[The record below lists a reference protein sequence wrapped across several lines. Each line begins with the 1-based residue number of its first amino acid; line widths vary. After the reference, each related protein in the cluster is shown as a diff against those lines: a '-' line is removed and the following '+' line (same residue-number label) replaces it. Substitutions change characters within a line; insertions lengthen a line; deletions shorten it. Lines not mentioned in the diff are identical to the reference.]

1 MPCLPLG
8 SQTLPETTNS
18 APVQT
23 TSVSIVL
30 ATGTRT
36 DQDAG
41 VPPSD
46 PDPGAG
52 PAPPPEPASPGF
64 DPPSPTPPPGPGASA
79 TGRSALFAQE
89 PSMPATMQTLKT
101 HPDDRIGPTSDLWK
115 SL

>member
-1 MPCLPLG
+1 MRAWEPGLLSQPTATNWLPD
-8 SQTLPETTNS
+8 Q
-18 APVQT
+18 A

-30 ATGTRT
+30 ARGTRT

-46 PDPGAG
+46 PDAGAG

-89 PSMPATMQTLKT
+89 PSMPATMQTPKT